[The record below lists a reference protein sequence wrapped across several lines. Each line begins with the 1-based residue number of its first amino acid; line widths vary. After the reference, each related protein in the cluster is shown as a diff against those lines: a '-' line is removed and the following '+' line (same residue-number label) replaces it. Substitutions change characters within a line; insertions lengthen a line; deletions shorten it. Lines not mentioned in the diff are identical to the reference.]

1 MIESTGSNHS
11 IASLKRLRRRP
22 TQTAPLGVA
31 ARLPGC
37 SDIPSSGSNLP
48 RTLTYQGASAPFFS
62 GDHKMITDRDI
73 SILAALVRY
82 YVLNRQQ
89 IQRLVFPNDPNGRI
103 TRRRLQL
110 LVDEHLINRQN
121 TLFCHPSAAP
131 APVYYPARK
140 GCELLA
146 DHFEDQRYLLTP
158 TASPIP
164 HHTFHWLA
172 VSDTHIALDEA
183 VSREQEVKL
192 EGWINEWDVVNKNES
207 QPEKHFRLYT
217 LLRETP
223 RLVCVPDAAI
233 HLSFREASKV
243 YYLEQ
248 DRATSGTN
256 QIANAKTAGYA
267 AMAEQMLHRRHFPQA
282 TLDQFSVLMVAP
294 TPKRRD
300 ALRRAICGKPGA
312 TLWRFA
318 AHEDIVPARLLFEP
332 IFFTCN
338 DDQPKPL
345 LRRE

>member
-1 MIESTGSNHS
+1 
-11 IASLKRLRRRP
+11 
-22 TQTAPLGVA
+22 
-31 ARLPGC
+31 
-37 SDIPSSGSNLP
+37 
-48 RTLTYQGASAPFFS
+48 
-62 GDHKMITDRDI
+62 MITDRDI

-233 HLSFREASKV
+233 HLSFRGASKV

-248 DRATSGTN
+248 DPRHIRN
-256 QIANAKTAGYA
+256 QPDCQRKNGRICGHGGANAPSSAFSTSHA
-267 AMAEQMLHRRHFPQA
+267 R
-282 TLDQFSVLMVAP
+282 SVLGAMVAP

-312 TLWRFA
+312 DFVAICRSRGYRSCTIA
-318 AHEDIVPARLLFEP
+318 V
-332 IFFTCN
+332 
-338 DDQPKPL
+338 
-345 LRRE
+345 